1 MPGMCRLLSI
11 LLFTLFFPFMLNA
24 SAYTADSIAGLWEV
38 EERDG
43 HIEIFRCGEKYCGS
57 IAWLREPVYPIDD
70 TGRMPGKPLLDSKN
84 PKKELRGR
92 PLVGL
97 QMMEGYTFRGNNL
110 WDDGRIYNTENG
122 KTYSS
127 IISMKSRDV
136 LELRGYIGI
145 PLLGGSTVWKRV
157 ERKYPGDRIQ

>member
-1 MPGMCRLLSI
+1 MPALSKLLATLLLT
-11 LLFTLFFPFMLNA
+11 LLFPVIVNA
-24 SAYTADSIAGLWEV
+24 APYTADSIAGLWEV
-38 EERDG
+38 EEGDG
-43 HIEIFRCGEKYCGS
+43 HIEIYRCGEKYCGS
-57 IAWLREPVYPIDD
+57 IAWLREPVYPLDD
-70 TGRMPGKPLLDSKN
+70 QGKMPGRPLQDREN

-97 QMMEGYTFRGNNL
+97 RMMDGYTFRGNNL
-110 WDDGRIYNTENG
+110 WDEGRIYNTDNG

-127 IISMKSRDV
+127 RISLKSRDV

-157 ERKYPGDRIQ
+157 K

>member
-1 MPGMCRLLSI
+1 MSLMPAMSKLLATLLLS
-11 LLFTLFFPFMLNA
+11 LLFPYIVNA
-24 SAYTADSIAGLWEV
+24 ATYTADSIAGLWEV

-43 HIEIFRCGEKYCGS
+43 RIEIFRCGEKYCGS
-57 IAWLREPVYPIDD
+57 IAWLKEPVYPLDD
-70 TGRMPGKPLLDSKN
+70 KGKMPGQPLVDREN

-92 PLVGL
+92 PLIGL

-110 WDDGRIYNTENG
+110 WDDGRIYNTDNG

-127 IISMKSRDV
+127 RISLKSRDV
-136 LELRGYIGI
+136 LELRGYVGV

-157 ERKYPGDRIQ
+157 K

>member
-1 MPGMCRLLSI
+1 MSGIFRFLSSFLVTLLV
-11 LLFTLFFPFMLNA
+11 PVVLNA

-38 EERDG
+38 AEGDG
-43 HIEIFRCGEKYCGS
+43 HIKIFRCGERYCGS
-57 IAWLREPVYPIDD
+57 IAWLKEPVYPLDD
-70 TGRMPGKPLLDSKN
+70 AGRIPGKPLVDREN

-92 PLVGL
+92 PLIGL
-97 QMMEGYTFRGNNL
+97 QMMEGYTFRGSNL
-110 WDDGRIYNTENG
+110 WDGGRIYNTENG

-127 IISMKSRDV
+127 RISLKSRDV

-157 ERKYPGDRIQ
+157 GKQ

>member
-1 MPGMCRLLSI
+1 MPGKPAMAGFFLLICSLMI
-11 LLFTLFFPFMLNA
+11 LFYPSSVCLA
-24 SAYTADSIAGLWEV
+24 TAFDADDIIGVWEV
-38 EERDG
+38 QEGDG

-57 IAWLREPVYPIDD
+57 IVWLKEPVYPLDD
-70 TGRMPGKPLLDSKN
+70 KGRMPGKLLVDREN
-84 PKKELRGR
+84 PKKELRNR

-97 QMMEGYTFRGNNL
+97 QMMAGYTFRGNNL
-110 WDDGRIYNTENG
+110 WDEGSIYNTENG

-127 IISMKSRDV
+127 RILLKSRDR

-157 ERKYPGDRIQ
+157 GKQ

>member
-1 MPGMCRLLSI
+1 MIKGRCFVPRNLSI
-11 LLFTLFFPFMLNA
+11 IPILLLFFLFPLALNA
-24 SAYTADSIAGLWEV
+24 SVYNADSIVGLWEV
-38 EERDG
+38 EEGDG
-43 HIEIFRCGEKYCGS
+43 HIRIYPCADKYCGS
-57 IAWLREPVYPIDD
+57 IAWLKESVYPSDD
-70 TGRMPGKPLLDSKN
+70 KGKMPGKQLVDREN

-97 QMMEGYTFRGNNL
+97 RMMEGYAFQGSNL
-110 WDDGRIYNTENG
+110 WDEGKIYNTENG

-127 IISMKSRDV
+127 RISMKSPDR

-157 ERKYPGDRIQ
+157 K

>member
-1 MPGMCRLLSI
+1 MSVFCRLFLT
-11 LLFTLFFPFMLNA
+11 LLLTFLVPVILNA

-38 EERDG
+38 EAGDG

-57 IAWLREPVYPIDD
+57 IVWLKEAVYPLDD
-70 TGRMPGKPLLDSKN
+70 IGKMPGKPLVDRQN

-92 PLVGL
+92 PLIGL
-97 QMMEGYTFRGNNL
+97 RMMEGYTFRGNNL
-110 WDDGRIYNTENG
+110 WDEGKIYNTENG

-127 IISMKSRDV
+127 RISLKSRDR

-145 PLLGGSTVWKRV
+145 PLLGGSTVWKRL
-157 ERKYPGDRIQ
+157 K